1 MKISFFKKKDIILIA
16 SILAAALLLLVLYF
30 IGNAK
35 MKEPKLEILVDS
47 EIYGT
52 YSLSEDQEIKIGETN
67 ICRIENG
74 EVSMIEADC
83 PDQICVKTK
92 AITASGGSI
101 VCLPNK
107 VILQIIDSSGESGV
121 DTVAG

>member
-16 SILAAALLLLVLYF
+16 SILAAAFLLLVLYF
-30 IGNAK
+30 MGNAK